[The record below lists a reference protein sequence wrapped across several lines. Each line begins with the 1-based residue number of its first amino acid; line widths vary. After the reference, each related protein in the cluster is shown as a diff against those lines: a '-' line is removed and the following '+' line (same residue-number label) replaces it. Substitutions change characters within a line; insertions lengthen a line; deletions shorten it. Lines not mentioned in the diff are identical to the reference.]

1 MLRAAGGGG
10 GGGTA
15 FTRGGAGA
23 GVETEA
29 APAAFTAGA
38 ALPDPEDFEDFFVV
52 TFLLDADLNLSE
64 LVCSAL
70 LFDVGTLGEPVVTRE
85 VSVVVPGPEALVG
98 CVTLLFFLQRERPS

>member
-1 MLRAAGGGG
+1 MDREAGGGG

-15 FTRGGAGA
+15 FTRGAGA

-70 LFDVGTLGEPVVTRE
+70 LFDVGTLGEPEVTRE
-85 VSVVVPGPEALVG
+85 VSVVVPGREALVG
-98 CVTLLFFLQRERPS
+98 CFTLLFFLQRERPS